1 MGSKLNEQEFD
12 AKRALQLETAK
23 LAQWRKTATQGVA
36 ALPGMRGAVE
46 RMEAVQLVN
55 EKLRGGK

>member
-1 MGSKLNEQEFD
+1 MVSKLSEQEFE

-23 LAQWRKTATQGVA
+23 LAEWRKVATQGVA
-36 ALPGMRGAVE
+36 ALPGMRAAVE

-55 EKLRGGK
+55 HKLRTP

>member
-1 MGSKLNEQEFD
+1 MVSELSKQDFE

-23 LAQWRKTATQGVA
+23 LAEWRKTATQGVA
-36 ALPGMRGAVE
+36 ALPGMRAAVE

-55 EKLRGGK
+55 RKLRTP